1 VPTRL
6 ELDLAQFGI
15 LIASIILHE
24 VSHGWAALGL
34 GDDTAKR
41 SGRLTLNPIA
51 HIDPIGSIVLPA
63 FLILTHAG
71 FLFGWAKPVPVN
83 VSRLRHPRN
92 DAVLT
97 GLAGP
102 AMNLVLVGI
111 ALGLV
116 RLLHPTSFWPWY
128 LLFLLGMLNILLA
141 FFNLIPVPP
150 LDGSSVV
157 ERLLPR
163 RWWGPYLAIRPYT
176 LFVVL
181 GLVIVLQRSGAWNS
195 AYSTLESHWLSA
207 VGYLPNAF

>member
-1 VPTRL
+1 MPTRL

-51 HIDPIGSIVLPA
+51 HIDPIGSVVLPA

-176 LFVVL
+176 LFIVL
-181 GLVIVLQRSGAWNS
+181 GLVIVLQRTGAWNT
-195 AYSTLESHWLSA
+195 AYGTLESHWLSA
-207 VGYLPNAF
+207 IGYLPNAF

>member
-1 VPTRL
+1 VSTTFK
-6 ELDLAQFGI
+6 LDLAQYGI
-15 LIASIILHE
+15 LIVSVILHE

-51 HIDPIGSIVLPA
+51 HIDPIGSVVLPA
-63 FLILTHAG
+63 FLILSHAG
-71 FLFGWAKPVPVN
+71 FVFGWAKPVPVN
-83 VSRLRHPRN
+83 VGRLRHPRN

-111 ALGLV
+111 AFVVL
-116 RLLHPTSFWPWY
+116 RQLHPITFWPFI
-128 LLFLLGMLNILLA
+128 LLWLFGMYNILLA
-141 FFNLIPVPP
+141 CFNLIPVPP

-176 LFVVL
+176 MLLVF
-181 GLVIVLQRSGAWNS
+181 GLVIVLQRSGAWNT
-195 AYSTLESHWLSA
+195 AYAYLANHWTS
-207 VGYLPNAF
+207 VTGYA